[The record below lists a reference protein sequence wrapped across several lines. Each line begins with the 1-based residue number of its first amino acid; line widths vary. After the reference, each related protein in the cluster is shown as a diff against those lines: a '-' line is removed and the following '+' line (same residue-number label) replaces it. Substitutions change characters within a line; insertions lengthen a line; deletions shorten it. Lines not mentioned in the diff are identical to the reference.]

1 MPSVV
6 FRRVRV
12 FDGERRL
19 PVCSVVVTDG
29 VITTIGSDEPAGAE
43 IVDGEG
49 RMTLLP
55 GLIDAHFHLL
65 GEDSLRQAIT
75 FGTTTVLSMG
85 DDPAEVAR
93 LRSSGEPIADI
104 RSAGVSA
111 KAPGSRGTTAAG
123 AAVPFVTGPEDA
135 ERFVAARIA
144 DGSDYIKIRYD
155 DGDLLSAAA
164 GHTLPFVSK
173 ETMAAIVA
181 ESHRRGLKTMV
192 HIGTLQAA
200 HDALD
205 AGVDGLAHV
214 FVDRVPDA
222 SIALRA
228 KELGTFVVPTL
239 NVFELISGG
248 SAWRSGLAA
257 DSRIAP
263 YLRPEDLAV
272 AEYDGHAGCLPVDT
286 EAAAAAVR
294 AFREAGVPLLA
305 GSDPT
310 MYLHGVALWR
320 ELELLV
326 QAGLSGV
333 EALAAA
339 TSVPADAFG
348 LVDRGRIAAGLRAD
362 LMLVDGDPTAD
373 VSCLVDL
380 VGVWK
385 GGERI
390 ERRRPSVESIEVV
403 GTAFAAGRGSGFL
416 AETVRGDFVLVAPDG
431 PALVH
436 YERLNDQWGY
446 PWRRV
451 GALPFEAVGG
461 AVAVIPGAVEV
472 VARSADGLLLT
483 YRLGAGDAVTIGDA
497 TGDPAVHGSN
507 MLVPCGEALAH
518 YRRLA
523 VGWRK
528 AAELPISAAGVAL
541 SGDELAVRTNAGE
554 LAFGRLDGSLTLIGS
569 ADGDPTL
576 VGDDL
581 VVPYDG
587 RLVHYHREAGEWRQA
602 GLLPGGRGRPVS
614 VAMIAST
621 FGNLE
626 LVARTAD
633 GVLLPYYRDR
643 DKASWAGL
651 PVLADGS
658 RVFGDLGIWE
668 AVARKR
674 FDQQQA
680 SRSAAPDAAEKVA
693 QH

>member
-1 MPSVV
+1 MSSVV
-6 FRRVRV
+6 FQRVRM
-12 FDGERRL
+12 FDGERSL
-19 PVCSVVVTDG
+19 PVGSVVVTDG
-29 VITTIGSDEPAGAE
+29 VIASVGGSSVPVGATV
-43 IVDGEG
+43 VDGEG

-65 GEDSLRQAIT
+65 GEGSLRQAIT

-85 DDPAEVAR
+85 DDPVEVAR
-93 LRSSGEPIADI
+93 LKQAREVADI

-111 KAPGSRGTTAAG
+111 KAPGSRGTSAAG
-123 AAVPFVTGPEDA
+123 VAVPFVTGPEDA

-144 DGSDYIKIRYD
+144 DGSDYVKIRYD

-173 ETMAAIVA
+173 QTMAALVA

-205 AGVDGLAHV
+205 AGIDGLAHV
-214 FVDRVPDA
+214 FVDRGPDDA
-222 SIALRA
+222 IARRA

-239 NVFELISGG
+239 NVFELLSGG
-248 SAWRSGLAA
+248 SAWRSGLA
-257 DSRIAP
+257 DDPRIAP

-272 AEYDGHAGCLPVDT
+272 ASYDGHAGCLPVDI

-294 AFREAGVPLLA
+294 AFHEVGVPLLA

-310 MYLHGVALWR
+310 TYLHGVALWR

-326 QAGLSGV
+326 QAGLSPAA
-333 EALAAA
+333 ALAAA
-339 TSVPADAFG
+339 TSVAADAFG
-348 LVDRGRIAAGLRAD
+348 LTDRGRIAPGRRAD
-362 LMLVDGDPTAD
+362 LLLVDGDPTVD

-380 VGVWK
+380 VGVWQR
-385 GGERI
+385 GERV
-390 ERRRPSVESIEVV
+390 ERRRPVASVEAV
-403 GTAFAAGRGSGFL
+403 GAAHAAGRGSGFL
-416 AETVRGDFVLVAPDG
+416 AETARGDFLLVAPEDS
-431 PALVH
+431 ALVQ
-436 YERLNDQWGY
+436 YERANDEWGY
-446 PWRRV
+446 PWRRI

-461 AVAVIPGAVEV
+461 AVAVVPGVVEV
-472 VARSADGLLLT
+472 VARSADGRLLT

-497 TGDPAVHGSN
+497 GGDPAVYGPN
-507 MLVPCGEALAH
+507 MLVPCGESLAH

-528 AAELPISAAGVAL
+528 VGDLPVSAAGVAL
-541 SGDELAVRTNAGE
+541 CGTEFVVRTSVGE
-554 LAFGRLDGSLTLIGS
+554 LAFGRLDGDLTVIGS
-569 ADGDPTL
+569 ADGDPAL

-581 VVPYDG
+581 VAPCSG
-587 RLVHYHREAGEWRQA
+587 KLVHYHRVDGEWRKA
-602 GLLPGGRGRPVS
+602 GELAADAVS
-614 VAMIAST
+614 VGMIAST

-633 GVLLPYYRDR
+633 GRLLPFYRDR
-643 DKASWAGL
+643 DKGSWAGL

-680 SRSAAPDAAEKVA
+680 GRSAAPDPAEQVA